1 MSPQS
6 SQRREERLSKSIYS
20 IVYFQV
26 MMEFGVKKLVFSSS
40 ATVYGQPQYL
50 PVDENH
56 PTGRKL
62 GHLKDVSKCRLSSKS
77 SLYTGNC
84 TNPYGKTKFFMEE
97 IMKDVVAAN
106 PDWGCQLLRS
116 AGQYLIE

>member
-56 PTGRKL
+56 PTGTKL
-62 GHLKDVSKCRLSSKS
+62 TTQRRDKMS
-77 SLYTGNC
+77 SL
-84 TNPYGKTKFFMEE
+84 
-97 IMKDVVAAN
+97 
-106 PDWGCQLLRS
+106 L
-116 AGQYLIE
+116 